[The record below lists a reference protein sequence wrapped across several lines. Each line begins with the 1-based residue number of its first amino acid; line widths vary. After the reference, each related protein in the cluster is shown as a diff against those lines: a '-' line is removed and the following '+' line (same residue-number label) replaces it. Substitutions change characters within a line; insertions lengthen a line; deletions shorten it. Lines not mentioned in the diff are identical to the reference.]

1 MKSEL
6 KMSDG
11 GIYLTEFDRD
21 CLTALVARMLQS
33 GVDSEDLREL
43 EEILTSACIV
53 EDRGSKNRIVTV
65 DSTVRLKDLDFNCE
79 YVYTLVLPLQGN
91 VKQRKVSLLAP
102 IGRAMLGR
110 TVGDVFDVEAP
121 AGFRTFRVE
130 EIHHS
135 SKMRKPVIERL

>member
-91 VKQRKVSLLAP
+91 VKQRQPVSLDTA
-102 IGRAMLGR
+102 
-110 TVGDVFDVEAP
+110 EAH
-121 AGFRTFRVE
+121 RCV
-130 EIHHS
+130 
-135 SKMRKPVIERL
+135 